1 MSVRVPPVCPP
12 GVQGSHS
19 RLDGLAALA
28 AAAAGQAGD
37 EDRQQE
43 AAQAQPQD
51 GEVSHQVGAVDNSL
65 SRGEVSEV
73 IRTG

>member
-1 MSVRVPPVCPP
+1 MSVSVPPVCPP

-51 GEVSHQVGAVDNSL
+51 GEVSHQVSRVVISL
-65 SRGEVSEV
+65 PAGR
-73 IRTG
+73 